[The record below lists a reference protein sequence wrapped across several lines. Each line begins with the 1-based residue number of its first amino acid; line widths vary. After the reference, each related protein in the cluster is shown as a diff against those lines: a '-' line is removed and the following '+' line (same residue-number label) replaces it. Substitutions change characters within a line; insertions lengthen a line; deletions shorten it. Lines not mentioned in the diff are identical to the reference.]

1 MVGSARLSH
10 VSALPASFV
19 AFCTDF
25 MINIHMLVWG
35 AKHIGPVSDLRMDAD
50 PATTWMNMALAHA
63 RQVRCNTTRAGA
75 RQQAHWDQQWQLD
88 NQMDRTCV

>member
-1 MVGSARLSH
+1 
-10 VSALPASFV
+10 
-19 AFCTDF
+19 

-63 RQVRCNTTRAGA
+63 RQVRIVLATQRGLGPGNGLAETSSCDHIIPGL
-75 RQQAHWDQQWQLD
+75 H
-88 NQMDRTCV
+88 M

>member
-1 MVGSARLSH
+1 
-10 VSALPASFV
+10 
-19 AFCTDF
+19 

-75 RQQAHWDQQWQLD
+75 RQQAHWDQQQWQRDDDHKGLH
-88 NQMDRTCV
+88 MCTVVGACTMCAVC